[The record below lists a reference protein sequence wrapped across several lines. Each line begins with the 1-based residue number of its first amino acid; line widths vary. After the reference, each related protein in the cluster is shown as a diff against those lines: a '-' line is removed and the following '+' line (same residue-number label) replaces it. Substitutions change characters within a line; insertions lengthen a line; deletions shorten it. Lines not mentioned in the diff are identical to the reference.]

1 MEDKDTELL
10 SRVTANHL
18 FLGQF
23 EPFRATLRSLRAR
36 NPDIARTI
44 LQTVISQ
51 GGCMGVPDPVLW
63 SESCPSPAILT
74 FLCTLELLQFPDA
87 TLNLW
92 SFGPDMLKLR
102 AEFLLYVHIVS
113 SRVSKTAVDGGYL
126 EGTEKLDEGGV
137 KNEELR
143 VLDRLSGV
151 GLNRLRPDLI
161 DSGDKEDEVLPD
173 LLEEELMSLKGVI
186 LENSDIFDVMCVNI
200 GEQVGCTG
208 NDDSGGLAIAL
219 RNEVRRQEDRKEDE
233 VLKLVQK
240 CVQVAHMDAM
250 RLCLKNGD
258 EDRAISHVRFLRLDC
273 GVEEAEYRTVL
284 QDLLK
289 NVLSGM
295 YDYGVT
301 THAIRNKVLLIYTEA
316 LSSRCARLAQIL
328 QLIQDYLLLQD
339 IEAYSASESNRT
351 PLPLEHLQ
359 KFFARLTPETL
370 SAGTPESYKMATS
383 VCMREM
389 YHYVRVRGL
398 HALECV
404 VDAALS
410 LIQNEQIQEA
420 CQWPVSMDPS
430 DEKEALSL
438 QFLLTCFETSFR
450 KMSHCIRLKSLVLML
465 FPRLQPLVAAMGWDL
480 LAGKTTMRRKLMQSL
495 WTSKSQ
501 ALRLEESSPYDNKL
515 DEAPCVEHLCDTLC
529 YHLDIASFV
538 ACNNSGQS
546 WSRKSSI
553 LLSGKD
559 LAAHGDQDAH
569 FDPFVENFVIF
580 DLVPEIKFQDA
591 VELLSMQPI
600 ASNSAAWKRVQDFE
614 LIHMRYALESA
625 VLALGA
631 MGKNT
636 IDGTGDHQKA
646 LYHLKALKNH
656 LDAIANT
663 SRKVYMVN
671 IIISLLYIDDLQI
684 DLAIY
689 DQVRGNSLSSNVHCG
704 EQDDVTTHK
713 GGNKMVVFFTGQVLD
728 ILRQQLPSSISDLDN
743 SLGALI
749 SAESKQALEW
759 RILKAKHFI
768 EDWEWRLSIL
778 QGLLPLSERQ
788 WRWKEALTVFRAAP
802 SKLLNLCM
810 QRAKYDI
817 GEEAISRFS
826 LPPEDKAILEL
837 SEWVDGAF
845 QKASVEDLVS
855 CAADETSVQEL
866 DFFSLRSQL
875 GHLASILLCMDVA
888 AACSK
893 LPNVSLKLLNQAQVM
908 LSEIYPGSAP
918 KSGSTYWDQI
928 HEVAIIAVVKRVLKR
943 QCELLEQDKPSA
955 LQALLSGEMILSSPK
970 DSYRQGNRDRAL
982 VMLHQMI
989 EDAHKG
995 KRQFLSGKLHN
1006 LARAIADEETERDH
1020 TSEASGEG
1028 SLSDVKGLPILDR
1041 NVVLGL
1047 GLRTLKQSLV
1057 TSEAGESNIN
1067 SASYDAK
1074 DSEKRLFGLF
1084 GSKITTFL
1092 SQFILHIAA
1101 IGDIVD
1107 GTDTTHDF
1115 NYFSLVY
1122 EWPKDLLTRLVF
1134 ERGSTDAAGK
1144 VAEIMNSDFVHE
1156 VITACV
1162 PPVYPP
1168 RSGHGWACIPVIPT
1182 LPKNYTESK
1191 VLSPSS
1197 REAKPKF
1204 YTRSSATPGVPLYP
1218 LKLDVVKHLVKLS
1231 AVRAVLACVF
1241 GSTMLYHGSDPAI
1254 SGSLNDGLL
1263 PTPDV
1268 DRVFYEFALDQSE
1281 RFPTLNRWIQ
1291 LQTNLHRVSE
1301 FAVMIEHSMDDVK
1314 DNLEPKTAMK
1324 RFRESDSDT
1333 ESESDDMAGNNI
1345 PSSLPEVKDKSNLAS
1360 DAWLESPKSET
1371 AGHDNRV
1378 FLSFDWENEGPCEKA
1393 VESGVVRNSRHPG
1406 VAFKIERGFNLLV
1419 ELRILIDEGKLV
1431 DALAL
1436 SDRFLRNGASDGL
1449 LQMLIESGEDDTFAE
1464 QPLSSSSLRILSN
1477 NICIDGS
1484 WKQLWMF
1491 SLCVAVICLMAIHLK
1506 LRLFKGDKPCVDTN
1520 TFYVQMIATVAGKR
1534 YNMHQMS
1541 EEKLK
1546 KDSLKSNSASMPCI
1560 SIFNQVET
1568 DCQEDPEGLALR
1580 LAEKGAVSAALEVAE
1595 SVKLSIELRR
1605 ELQGRQLVKL
1615 LNADPVNGGGPAEAS
1630 RFLSSLRNSDDA
1642 LPVAI
1647 SAMQLLPN
1655 LRSKQLLVHFFLK
1668 RKHGNLSEVEVSR
1681 LNSWALG
1688 LRVLAALPLP
1698 WQQRCSSL
1706 HEHPHLI
1713 VEVLLMRK
1721 QLQSASLILKEFPSL
1736 KDNSMILSYA
1746 AKAIAISMS
1755 HPVRDSRIS
1764 VSAPRP
1770 KQRTKTT
1777 TPTRSSFS
1785 SSLSHLQKEARRAF
1799 SWTPRNSGDKGAPK
1813 DGHRKRKS
1821 SGILQSDKVASEAM
1835 TGIQEDHVSVFT
1847 TDGQER
1853 LPSVSIAAE
1862 WMLTG
1867 DLKKD
1872 EPVRFS
1878 HRYESAPDITL
1889 FKGVFFHDFL
1899 PPLTDES
1906 ASGKGAL
1913 DLCINQM
1920 KNVLSSQQLPENASM
1935 EIIGRA
1941 YHATETFVQG
1951 LLFAKSQLRKLS
1963 GVSDLSSNSEK
1974 GREADDASSDAGSS
1988 SMGSQSTDELS
1999 EALSQVDMW
2008 LGRAELLQSL
2018 LGSGIAASLDD
2029 IADKESSEHL
2039 RDRLIQEER
2048 YSMAVYTCKKCK
2060 IEVFPVWNSWGHA
2073 LIRME
2078 HYAQA
2083 RVKFKQALQL
2093 HKGDSAPVILEIIN
2107 TIEGGPPVDVASV
2120 RSMYEHLAKS
2130 APAVLDDPLSADSY
2144 LNVLYMPSTFPRSE
2158 RSRRFQEAAKDNSSH
2173 SLEDGPRSNLDN
2185 YARQHLLSFMFKHG
2199 RYKEAC
2205 FLFFPANSV
2214 PQPPQPSLGA
2224 VTSSSSPQRP
2234 DPLAT
2239 DYGTVDDLCDL
2250 CVGYGAMSV
2259 LEEVIS
2265 SRIAVTQ
2272 DQLVLKN
2279 DHVAAGLCCI
2289 QLFMNSASQE
2299 EAIKHLEHAK
2309 MHFDEGL
2316 SARYKLGESTKLVT
2330 KGIRG
2335 KTASEKLTEEGLV
2348 KFSARVAIQMDVV
2361 RSFSDAEGPHWK
2373 HSIFGNPNDPETFRR
2388 RCEIAET
2395 LVEKNFDLAFQIIY
2409 EFNLPAV
2416 DIYAGVA
2423 ASLAERKKGGQLTDF
2438 FRNIKGTIDDDDWDQ
2453 VLGAAINVYANKH
2466 KERPD
2471 RLIDMLTSSHRKVLA
2486 CVVCG
2491 RLKSAFQ
2498 IASRSGSVADVQY
2511 VAHQV
2516 TVFAVHTAGC
2526 FYFWLATHYRVS
2538 DDTWIGA
2545 SMPDFKTRSVW
2556 LGYTYSMYWSIVTLT
2571 TTGYGDL
2578 HAENTGEKLFSIFYM
2593 LFNIGLTAYLI
2604 GNMTNLIVHTSIRTF
2619 AMRDAIHE
2627 ILRYASKNMLPDG
2640 LKDQMLAHITL
2651 KFKTAELQQEEVLQD
2666 LPKAIRSSIAQHLFR
2681 SIVENSYL
2689 FKGVSEDLIVQ
2700 LVPEMRAEYYPPKVD
2715 IVIQNEIPTDF
2726 YIIVS
2731 GAVDVLTY
2739 KNGMEQFVT
2748 KLESPA
2754 MFGEIGVILNIP
2766 QPFTVRTKRL
2776 SQVIRIS
2783 HNHFKQLVEPLHED
2797 GKIIVSNFLQHLK
2810 GLKDDE
2816 VKEMP
2821 FVTDLLHETNVE
2833 AMASTEDLQNREG
2846 SRQEANRSARV
2857 HTPARLP
2864 IRVVLHGYRPDMKPN
2879 KEDGGRLAHLP
2890 DSIDDLL
2897 TLAGKELQNESIS
2910 QCITQTTVSEEQL
2923 PWISLSLPLCQ
2934 EK

>member
-44 LQTVISQ
+44 LQTIISQ

-63 SESCPSPAILT
+63 SESCPSPAVLT

-113 SRVSKTAVDGGYL
+113 SRVSKTAVDGGYS
-126 EGTEKLDEGGV
+126 EGAEKLDEGGM
-137 KNEELR
+137 KNEELG
-143 VLDRLSGV
+143 VLDRLSRV
-151 GLNRLRPDLI
+151 GLNRLRPDLF
-161 DSGDKEDEVLPD
+161 DSGDKEDKVLPD

-200 GEQVGCTG
+200 GEQVGCMG

-219 RNEVRRQEDRKEDE
+219 RNEARRHEDRKEDE
-233 VLKLVQK
+233 VLKFVQK
-240 CVQVAHMDAM
+240 CVQVAHIDAM
-250 RLCLKNGD
+250 RLCLKNGE
-258 EDRAISHVRFLRLDC
+258 EDLAISHVRFLRLDC

-289 NVLSGM
+289 KVLSGM
-295 YDYGVT
+295 YDYGDT
-301 THAIRNKVLLIYTEA
+301 AHAIRNKVLLIYTEA

-359 KFFARLTPETL
+359 KFFTRLTPETL
-370 SAGTPESYKMATS
+370 SAGTPESYKMATA

-410 LIQNEQIQEA
+410 LVQNEQVQEA
-420 CQWPVSMDPS
+420 CQ
-430 DEKEALSL
+430 
-438 QFLLTCFETSFR
+438 
-450 KMSHCIRLKSLVLML
+450 VLML

-559 LAAHGDQDAH
+559 LAAHGNQDAH
-569 FDPFVENFVIF
+569 FDPFVENFVLERLSVQSPLRVIF

-600 ASNSAAWKRVQDFE
+600 PSNSSAWKRMQDFE
-614 LIHMRYALESA
+614 LIRMRYALESA
-625 VLALGA
+625 VLAFGA
-631 MGKNT
+631 MEKNT
-636 IDGTGDHQKA
+636 NDGTGDHQKA

-671 IIISLLYIDDLQI
+671 IVISLLCIDDLQI

-704 EQDDVTTHK
+704 EQDDFATHK
-713 GGNKMVVFFTGQVLD
+713 GGNKMVVSFTGQVLD
-728 ILRQQLPSSISDLDN
+728 ILRQQLPSSTDLDN

-837 SEWVDGAF
+837 TEWVDGAF
-845 QKASVEDLVS
+845 KKASVEDLVS

-875 GHLASILLCMDVA
+875 GPLASILLCMDVA

-893 LPNVSLKLLNQAQVM
+893 LPNVSLKLLNQAQIM

-928 HEVAIIAVVKRVLKR
+928 REVAIIAVVKRVLKR
-943 QCELLEQDKPSA
+943 QCELLEQDKPLA
-955 LQALLSGEMILSSPK
+955 PQALLSGEIILQSPK

-1028 SLSDVKGLPILDR
+1028 SLSEVKGLPILDR

-1168 RSGHGWACIPVIPT
+1168 RSCHGWACIPVIPT
-1182 LPKNYTESK
+1182 LPKNYTENK

-1197 REAKPKF
+1197 RETKPKF

-1231 AVRAVLACVF
+1231 SVRAVLACVF

-1254 SGSLNDGLL
+1254 SGSLNDGLM

-1301 FAVMIEHSMDDVK
+1301 FAVMIEHSMDGVK

-1333 ESESDDMAGNNI
+1333 ESESDDMPVGNNI

-1360 DAWLESPKSET
+1360 DASLESPKSET
-1371 AGHDNRV
+1371 AGRDNRV

-1393 VESGVVRNSRHPG
+1393 VER
-1406 VAFKIERGFNLLV
+1406 
-1419 ELRILIDEGKLV
+1419 LIDEGKLV

-1464 QPLSSSSLRILSN
+1464 QPQSSSSLRILSN
-1477 NICIDGS
+1477 S
-1484 WKQLWMF
+1484 WHYCLRLKDKQLAARLALKYLHRWELEAALDVLTMC
-1491 SLCVAVICLMAIHLK
+1491 SCHLPDGDPLKIEVVQRRQALC
-1506 LRLFKGDKPCVDTN
+1506 
-1520 TFYVQMIATVAGKR
+1520 R
-1534 YNMHQMS
+1534 YKHILCADDRYSCWQ
-1541 EEKLK
+1541 E
-1546 KDSLKSNSASMPCI
+1546 
-1560 SIFNQVET
+1560 VET

-1770 KQRTKTT
+1770 KQRTKST

-1813 DGHRKRKS
+1813 DSHRKRKS
-1821 SGILQSDKVASEAM
+1821 SGLLQSDKVASETM

-1872 EPVRFS
+1872 EPVRSS

-1889 FKGVFFHDFL
+1889 FKAL
-1899 PPLTDES
+1899 LSLCSDES

-1951 LLFAKSQLRKLS
+1951 LIFAKSQLRKLS

-2060 IEVFPVWNSWGHA
+2060 IDVFPVWNSWGHA

-2158 RSRRFQEAAKDNSSH
+2158 RSRRSQEAAKESSH
-2173 SLEDGPRSNLDN
+2173 SLDDGPRSNLDN
-2185 YARQHLLSFMFKHG
+2185 VRYLECVNYLQEYARQHLLSFMFKHG

-2214 PQPPQPSLGA
+2214 PQPPQPSLGT

-2239 DYGTVDDLCDL
+2239 DYGTVDDLCDM
-2250 CVGYGAMSV
+2250 CVGYGAMPV

-2272 DQLVLKN
+2272 DQLVKQHTTAAIARICAYCETHKHFNYLYKFQVLKK

-2316 SARYKLGESTKLVT
+2316 SARYKLGESTKVVT

-2511 VAHQV
+2511 VAHQALHANALPV
-2516 TVFAVHTAGC
+2516 LDMC
-2526 FYFWLATHYRVS
+2526 KQWLAQ
-2538 DDTWIGA
+2538 
-2545 SMPDFKTRSVW
+2545 
-2556 LGYTYSMYWSIVTLT
+2556 
-2571 TTGYGDL
+2571 
-2578 HAENTGEKLFSIFYM
+2578 YM
-2593 LFNIGLTAYLI
+2593 
-2604 GNMTNLIVHTSIRTF
+2604 
-2619 AMRDAIHE
+2619 
-2627 ILRYASKNMLPDG
+2627 
-2640 LKDQMLAHITL
+2640 
-2651 KFKTAELQQEEVLQD
+2651 
-2666 LPKAIRSSIAQHLFR
+2666 
-2681 SIVENSYL
+2681 
-2689 FKGVSEDLIVQ
+2689 
-2700 LVPEMRAEYYPPKVD
+2700 
-2715 IVIQNEIPTDF
+2715 
-2726 YIIVS
+2726 
-2731 GAVDVLTY
+2731 
-2739 KNGMEQFVT
+2739 
-2748 KLESPA
+2748 
-2754 MFGEIGVILNIP
+2754 
-2766 QPFTVRTKRL
+2766 
-2776 SQVIRIS
+2776 
-2783 HNHFKQLVEPLHED
+2783 
-2797 GKIIVSNFLQHLK
+2797 
-2810 GLKDDE
+2810 
-2816 VKEMP
+2816 
-2821 FVTDLLHETNVE
+2821 
-2833 AMASTEDLQNREG
+2833 
-2846 SRQEANRSARV
+2846 
-2857 HTPARLP
+2857 
-2864 IRVVLHGYRPDMKPN
+2864 
-2879 KEDGGRLAHLP
+2879 
-2890 DSIDDLL
+2890 
-2897 TLAGKELQNESIS
+2897 
-2910 QCITQTTVSEEQL
+2910 
-2923 PWISLSLPLCQ
+2923 
-2934 EK
+2934 